1 MDIVEAL
8 QRARDAYERHEWLTA
23 YQTLSRAGDALTAAD
38 LADLGTAAHLAG
50 RHDDF
55 VHAMS
60 QAYRLYEQND
70 EIARA
75 VRCATFLVD
84 ALVLRGEIAVAS
96 GWLGRGERLAGAL
109 PADDAAIGHL
119 VFSGIVPDLQARRLD
134 SALERAER
142 ALRIA
147 ERSGD
152 VELQAK
158 SLMGLGRC
166 RILFG
171 DVPAGLALL
180 DEAMIGV
187 LTGELS
193 PVEAGRVYCSC
204 IEACQEIGE
213 LQRMTEWTRALSTW
227 CDGQPELVAF
237 TGQCALHRGQILCA
251 HGALG
256 DAAEELESAARRY
269 DAVELPRSAGA
280 ALAEL
285 AEVHRRRGDLSAAEV
300 ALERA
305 RSRGYVPR
313 VEEMLLRLSND
324 DHEEAVASAHR
335 MLESRAPAARRAR
348 LLPAVAEVL
357 VIAGDAQ
364 DAARAVTAM
373 EQAATV
379 VGTAT
384 ASAHALLARGRL
396 AAREGSDAA
405 EAALREAATA
415 FRRLGCPWEAA
426 QAHLT
431 LADLLD
437 DEGERAIAEE
447 LLSHGER
454 AGSGPL
460 SARELEVLRLVA
472 AGDTNRQIARTL
484 HLSEKTVARHLSNI
498 FVKLDVASRTA
509 AAAWLHAHG
518 SL

>member
-23 YQTLSRAGDALTAAD
+23 YQVLSHAGDALTAAD
-38 LADLGTAAHLAG
+38 LADLGTAALLVG

-55 VHAMS
+55 VHTMS
-60 QAYRLYEQND
+60 QAYRQYEQNG
-70 EIARA
+70 EVARA
-75 VRCATFLVD
+75 VRCAAFLVD
-84 ALVLRGEIAVAS
+84 ALVLRGEMAVAG
-96 GWLGRGERLAGAL
+96 GWLGRGERLATGL
-109 PADDAAIGHL
+109 PPDDAATGHL
-119 VFSGIVPDLQARRLD
+119 VFSGIVPDLQARRPD
-134 SALERAER
+134 AALERAER

-152 VELQAK
+152 VELRAK

-213 LQRMTEWTRALSTW
+213 LRRMAEWTRGLTAW

-251 HGALG
+251 HGALSE
-256 DAAEELESAARRY
+256 AAEELESAARRY
-269 DAVELPRSAGA
+269 DAGELPRAAGA
-280 ALAEL
+280 AFAEL
-285 AEVHRRRGDLSAAEV
+285 AEVHRRRGDLPAAVV

-305 RSRGYVPR
+305 RSRGYVSR
-313 VEEMLLRLSND
+313 VEEMLVRLSSGD
-324 DHEEAVASAHR
+324 QDEAVASAHR

-357 VIAGDAQ
+357 VIAGDAK
-364 DAARAVTAM
+364 DAADAVTAM
-373 EQAATV
+373 EQAATAM
-379 VGTAT
+379 GTAT

-405 EAALREAATA
+405 ETALRDAAAA
-415 FRRLGCPWEAA
+415 FRRVGCPWEAA

-431 LADLLD
+431 LADLLGD
-437 DEGERAIAEE
+437 DGERAAAEE
-447 LLSHGER
+447 LLGRGDRTS
-454 AGSGPL
+454 SSPL
-460 SARELEVLRLVA
+460 SAREGEVLRLVA
-472 AGDTNRQIARTL
+472 AGDTNRQIARNL

-498 FVKLDVASRTA
+498 FVKLEVSSRTA
-509 AAAWLHAHG
+509 AAAWWHAHG